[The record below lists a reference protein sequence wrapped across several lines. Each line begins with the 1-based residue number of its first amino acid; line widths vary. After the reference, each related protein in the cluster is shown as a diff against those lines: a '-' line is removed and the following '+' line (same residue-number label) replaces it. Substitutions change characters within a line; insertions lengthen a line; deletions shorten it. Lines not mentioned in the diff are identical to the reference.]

1 MDDTWST
8 CIERAGR
15 TLSPCTWSTM
25 TDGTQY
31 VHNTLSTYN
40 ATPHNVKTVTMD
52 TATVPRG
59 ICYAAIQQRCT
70 RARSCPHSKS
80 GITQQHQHTRMAAT
94 PSRSPAATAATPC
107 DSSRQVTTEHPE
119 LSQYLGA
126 ATENKLSAAQKQSK
140 LHCAPTTM
148 LHTNI
153 YAAKSNPTSWAAS
166 SKLNTSQRIKPR
178 QRHKHGVAQG
188 LRSNQTPGAAHVHSA
203 KVQSNPKD
211 GKAVRAL
218 AAARWPAASTM
229 HWMCYLPDVTAVS
242 ATLCNS
248 EPFERACRHVGGA
261 CLLLTLAAVDRKVH
275 LAPTPPQHRRL
286 GAGP

>member
-25 TDGTQY
+25 ANGTQY

-94 PSRSPAATAATPC
+94 PSSSPAATAATPC
-107 DSSRQVTTEHPE
+107 VSSRQVTTEQPE
-119 LSQYLGA
+119 LSQNLGA
-126 ATENKLSAAQKQSK
+126 ATENRLSAAQKQSK
-140 LHCAPTTM
+140 LRCAPTTT
-148 LHTNI
+148 L
-153 YAAKSNPTSWAAS
+153 
-166 SKLNTSQRIKPR
+166 
-178 QRHKHGVAQG
+178 
-188 LRSNQTPGAAHVHSA
+188 QTYMP
-203 KVQSNPKD
+203 PK
-211 GKAVRAL
+211 
-218 AAARWPAASTM
+218 
-229 HWMCYLPDVTAVS
+229 
-242 ATLCNS
+242 AT
-248 EPFERACRHVGGA
+248 PQVGQQ
-261 CLLLTLAAVDRKVH
+261 
-275 LAPTPPQHRRL
+275 APN
-286 GAGP
+286 